1 MNRSLA
7 AIFVAAAVLGF
18 VPAVAQDATQQN
30 NAFANII
37 EGDLPPETRELA
49 IQLVQLS
56 GTSRMFDEVLPMV
69 ADQAK
74 NAFIRANPQ
83 MQLGIIDVVD
93 RVALSLVSRR
103 SELDEYLAKVWAA
116 GFTNEE
122 MQDLIDF
129 YSSDTGKKYAE
140 IHARLISVQTTAAQE
155 WGKSVSD
162 QLTAIVRQELDAT
175 LRAEQNA
182 LESDIAGPAEEQ
194 EPAPAQ

>member
-1 MNRSLA
+1 MNRSFA
-7 AIFVAAAVLGF
+7 AILVAAAVLGF
-18 VPAVAQDATQQN
+18 VPAAAQDAAPQN

-49 IQLVQLS
+49 IQLVKLS

-103 SELDEYLAKVWAA
+103 AELDEYLAKVWAA

-122 MQDLIDF
+122 MQELIDF
-129 YSSDTGKKYAE
+129 YSSDTGKKYAQV
-140 IHARLISVQTTAAQE
+140 HARLISVQTTAAQE